1 MKKSII
7 ALFILLFGTPKVQ
20 SKNIIMKRILFIA
33 CILVA
38 SSYSLYSQ
46 PKPYNVV
53 FDLTTGDTLTHKRV
67 IRWIKGIL
75 ESYPDAKLEVVFYG
89 KSLNMVETEKS
100 SVSMDV
106 EKFAGSKN
114 VTFAVCEQAMKVH
127 KVARDMLLPGVTTV
141 PDAIYELI
149 SKQADGYGYI
159 KIVD

>member
-1 MKKSII
+1 
-7 ALFILLFGTPKVQ
+7 
-20 SKNIIMKRILFIA
+20 MKRILFIA

-75 ESYPDAKLEVVFYG
+75 ESYPDAKLEVVFY
-89 KSLNMVETEKS
+89 
-100 SVSMDV
+100 
-106 EKFAGSKN
+106 